1 MSRYAPWVEPAVLN
15 EWIEIM
21 RGYASEPISRDA
33 CMVALRRLEPEHE
46 TGGIRRLGRRLRESG
61 SPLFR
66 VRTGRRLTR
75 EFDVDHCFPFA
86 AWPCNDLWNLLPSAP
101 DALEQAKPRMLE
113 WWDVAYLRNAALAER
128 FDDESWSAL
137 PLAISDSGAVT
148 PESLFEGVM
157 VQQMVPKR
165 DQQLAEWLP

>member
-1 MSRYAPWVEPAVLN
+1 M
-15 EWIEIM
+15 
-21 RGYASEPISRDA
+21 
-33 CMVALRRLEPEHE
+33 
-46 TGGIRRLGRRLRESG
+46 
-61 SPLFR
+61 
-66 VRTGRRLTR
+66 RTGRRLTR